1 MIALYNTIFLE
12 PIFNALVLLY
22 DLIGDMGVAIVVLTI
37 IVRMIIFPI
46 SLKSLKSQKALQ
58 SIQPKLNELKEKHKN
73 DKQALAKAT
82 MELYKKEKVNPAAS
96 CLPLLI
102 QLPIFFAL
110 YQATKDMSI
119 GFGNGGMDFLYGF
132 VNNPGT
138 VNSISLGMIDLAQKN
153 LPIAVLAGL
162 SQYWQARMLSQ
173 HKPKQKTEASKDEAM
188 LGMMNKQ
195 MLYAM
200 PAFTVIIGATLP
212 GGVILYWLVTNL
224 VSIAQQYFF
233 LRPKGKEI
241 STKL

>member
-22 DLIGDMGVAIVVLTI
+22 DLIGDMGVAIIVLTI
-37 IVRMIIFPI
+37 IVRAIIFPI

-102 QLPIFFAL
+102 QLPIFIAL
-110 YQATKDMSI
+110 YQAMQMGLK
-119 GFGNGGMDFLYGF
+119 NGGMNLLYGF

-138 VNSISLGMIDLAQKN
+138 INSISLGLLDLAQKN

-200 PAFTVIIGATLP
+200 PAFTVIIGASLP

-233 LRPKGKEI
+233 LRPKGKE
-241 STKL
+241 KLT